1 MESHILKVKKITFK
15 SCSSSTSLVNDLL
28 KRKPFFEE
36 MRKKYFLLIKHWII
50 FYPKQSSE
58 RSQSNAQ
65 NASIRKIQIPSM
77 QEQSLN
83 PKLQEELNRFKE
95 IQMNPQ
101 LLLQTLSKMEQERRQ
116 VSLNNF
122 ELWSVNSAVLSSG
135 WTIEKNE
142 ESSIRW
148 YERKWRIRR
157 FCA

>member
-50 FYPKQSSE
+50 FYPKQSE

-65 NASIRKIQIPSM
+65 NASIRKIQISSM